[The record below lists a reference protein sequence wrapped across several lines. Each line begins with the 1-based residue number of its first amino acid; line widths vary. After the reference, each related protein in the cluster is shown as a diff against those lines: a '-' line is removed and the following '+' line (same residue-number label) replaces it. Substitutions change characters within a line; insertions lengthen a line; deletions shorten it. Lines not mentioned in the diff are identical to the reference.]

1 MFIYTPEL
9 FDVPRI
15 EQAVASSGRERD
27 YQRLLAGSSWIL
39 AGTLVA
45 SSIGNFFLSLS
56 FMSSVMR
63 LPAEEQQ
70 VAYNV
75 AIGSITWWGFL
86 IIGVPIL
93 VALVLIMI
101 RLIKRLGQLT
111 GLTRD
116 ELLLK

>member
-1 MFIYTPEL
+1 
-9 FDVPRI
+9 
-15 EQAVASSGRERD
+15 
-27 YQRLLAGSSWIL
+27 
-39 AGTLVA
+39 
-45 SSIGNFFLSLS
+45 
-56 FMSSVMR
+56 MSSVMR

-93 VALVLIMI
+93 AALIFIMI
-101 RLIKRLGQLT
+101 NLIRRLGKLT

-116 ELLLK
+116 EILLK